1 MALTPG
7 LNKMAKAQILDQ
19 VALAHCLLLVFPFP
33 PANCQSSSEFISIL
47 YHPGDIDNGP
57 IMGRSPTTPPP
68 IKNTISANGKE
79 QILQWA
85 SSTFMEHLYSL

>member
-7 LNKMAKAQILDQ
+7 LNKMAMAQILGQ

-47 YHPGDIDNGP
+47 YHREIDNGP
-57 IMGRSPTTPPP
+57 IMGRSPTTPAP